1 MKFRIAIVVC
11 VITAFAILATQ
22 PISSPLKGNKSR
34 DVVINVV
41 GDIHG
46 ESAIDRTA
54 IPALKRYFADGN
66 LNMFNLE
73 TAVTNEMKKEVKEYN
88 FKTDLE
94 FLQSLKSVGLNVA
107 TVGNNHS
114 FDYGSQGFLDTL
126 QNLTKAGISY
136 VGGGVNSDLAYQGQ
150 IYKVNGLK
158 IGVLGLAKV
167 NGGPGSIAKVDRAG
181 TTNGYDARS
190 TERAIT
196 AMKKVSDVLIILT
209 HWGEEGFFC
218 PRDYELSSA
227 KRWSALGADI
237 ILGSHTHTLQPITY
251 EDNKLVAYSLGNF
264 IFYSSNI
271 ENRSTGILKIRITP
285 NKEISYTLQPM
296 LINNQTKVPEI
307 SAAFYT
313 PTINCEDQAKTT
325 VR

>member
-1 MKFRIAIVVC
+1 MKFRIAILVC

-22 PISSPLKGNKSR
+22 PISSPLKFNKSR

-54 IPALKRYFADGN
+54 IPALKRYFADGD
-66 LNMFNLE
+66 LSMFNLE
-73 TAVTNEMKKEVKEYN
+73 TAVTNETMKEVKEYN

-114 FDYGSQGFLDTL
+114 YDYGSQGFLDTL

-167 NGGPGSIAKVDRAG
+167 NGGPDSIAKVDRAG

-190 TERAIT
+190 TEQAIT

-209 HWGEEGFFC
+209 HWGEEGSFC
-218 PRDYELSSA
+218 PRPSERSSA
-227 KRWSALGADI
+227 KKWSALGADI
-237 ILGSHTHTLQPITY
+237 ILGSHTHTLQPVIL
-251 EDNKLVAYSLGNF
+251 ENNKLTAYSMGNF
-264 IFYSSNI
+264 IFYSSKM

-285 NKEISYTLQPM
+285 KKRISYTIQPM
-296 LINNQTKVPEI
+296 LINNLTKVPEK
-307 SAAFYT
+307 SAALYT
-313 PTINCEDQAKTT
+313 PDIDCENQANIT

>member
-73 TAVTNEMKKEVKEYN
+73 TAVTNETMKEVKEYN

-107 TVGNNHS
+107 TVSNNHS
-114 FDYGSQGFLDTL
+114 YDYGSQGFLDTL
-126 QNLTKAGISY
+126 QNLTNAGISY

-167 NGGPGSIAKVDRAG
+167 NGGPDSIAKVDRAG

-209 HWGEEGFFC
+209 HWGEEGSFC

-296 LINNQTKVPEI
+296 LINNMTKVPEK
-307 SAAFYT
+307 SAALYT